1 MTDNDKWRV
10 VCIASGMTNAH
21 IIEGRLKTEGI
32 DTHLIYEIAGTLYA
46 TTLDGLGEVKILV
59 PEKDFEKALKALA
72 QSYKDD
78 DLQ

>member
-1 MTDNDKWRV
+1 
-10 VCIASGMTNAH
+10 
-21 IIEGRLKTEGI
+21 LKAEGI